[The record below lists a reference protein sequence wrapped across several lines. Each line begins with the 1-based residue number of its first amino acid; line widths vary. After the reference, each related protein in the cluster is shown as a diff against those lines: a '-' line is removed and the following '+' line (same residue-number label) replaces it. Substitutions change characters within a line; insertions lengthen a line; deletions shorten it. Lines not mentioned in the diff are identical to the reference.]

1 MTLNVKSEENSL
13 GAFLNWAML
22 GIFYFIFI
30 ISKQLIANK
39 NLLMTGFEPWIYGV
53 ESDGSTN

>member
-1 MTLNVKSEENSL
+1 MTLNVKSEEDSL

-39 NLLMTGFEPWIYGV
+39 NLLMTGFEPWISGV